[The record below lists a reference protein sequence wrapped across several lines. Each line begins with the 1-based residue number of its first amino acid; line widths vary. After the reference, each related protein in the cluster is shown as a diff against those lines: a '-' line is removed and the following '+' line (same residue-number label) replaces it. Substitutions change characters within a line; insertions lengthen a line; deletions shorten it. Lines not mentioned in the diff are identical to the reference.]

1 MIDPAEL
8 AAMRQQIDEA
18 RKLEEEILAEDKET
32 EKQDAN
38 GISKR
43 FIAECFRLNERG
55 DGMLFAAIHRG
66 RFVHI
71 KKLDTWLY
79 WAGNHWKIDE
89 DDYAIDAAD
98 LVAQYYESYAA
109 DLRARIDDL
118 RRNDKNAE
126 AKMLADLLKQYK
138 KRINKIRTLKGARIC
153 CDYSYCIGPGSLS
166 VREEKIDQKPMLLAC
181 RNCVVDLSTGEVVE
195 SRPEDYIVNAATVE
209 WKGINT
215 PCPIWENF
223 FDAIHQSDPEIMR
236 FVHKLL
242 GYSATGLRTEN
253 FYAIFIGEGSNGK
266 STMFEAVQ
274 QILGE
279 LAWVISP
286 EMLLE
291 QRNARSSA
299 GPSPDLYS
307 LMGRRMVIAPE
318 TDEDG
323 KISGSQVKRLS
334 GGETIKTRAPHD
346 KKEINYR
353 ATHKLFIHTNHAP
366 KGLAKDY
373 ALARRL
379 LYVTYTLKFVDNPKE
394 KNERKGDKGLPKKLE
409 AEYSGILAWLVRGAL
424 LWQAD
429 GGLKP
434 PAKVLE
440 AVEAQR
446 RADDVILQYHDG
458 FLEPDDGDKYLKFAD
473 IYASFEKFFETEISK
488 DSRYLPSK
496 KKFSKWLAD
505 REIKTDK
512 KSGDAIVYG
521 LKFKPIG

>member
-55 DGMLFAAIHRG
+55 DGMLFAAIHCG
-66 RFVHI
+66 KFVHV

-89 DDYAIDAAD
+89 EDLHIDAAD

-126 AKMLADLLKQYK
+126 AKMLDDLVRQYK
-138 KRINKIRTLKGARIC
+138 KRINKIRTLKGARVC
-153 CDYSYCIGPGSLS
+153 CDYSFRIGPGSLS
-166 VREEKIDQKPMLLAC
+166 VREEQLDQKPMLLAC
-181 RNCVVDLSTGEVVE
+181 SNCVVDLSTGEMVE
-195 SRPEDYIVNAATVE
+195 SKPEDYILNAVKVE
-209 WKGINT
+209 WKGINE
-215 PCPIWENF
+215 PCPTWENF
-223 FDAIHQSDPEIMR
+223 FDVIHQSDVEIKR
-236 FVHKLL
+236 LVHAML
-242 GYSATGLRTEN
+242 GYSTTGLRTEH
-253 FYAIFIGEGSNGK
+253 FLGCFIGEGRNGK
-266 STMFEAVQ
+266 GTMFETIRA
-274 QILGE
+274 ILGD
-279 LAWVISP
+279 LAWAISP
-286 EMLLE
+286 ELLLE
-291 QRNARSSA
+291 QRHTRSSA

-307 LMGRRMVIAPE
+307 LMGRRMVIASE
-318 TDEDG
+318 TDEG
-323 KISGSQVKRLS
+323 ARISASQVKRLT
-334 GGETIKTRAPHD
+334 GGDTIKTRSPHE
-346 KKEINYR
+346 KYEINFR
-353 ATHKLFIHTNHAP
+353 PTHKLFLYSQHPPN
-366 KGLAKDY
+366 GLAKDY
-373 ALARRL
+373 ALAKRL
-379 LYVTYTLKFVDNPKE
+379 IYINYPLKFVDNPSD
-394 KNERKGDKGLPKKLE
+394 KNERQRDKDLPAKLE
-409 AEYSGILAWLVRGAL
+409 AEASGILAWLVRGAL
-424 LWQAD
+424 MWKAD

-434 PAKVLE
+434 PAKVLA

-446 RADDVILQYHDG
+446 RQDDVILQYHEDY
-458 FLEPDDGDKYLKFAD
+458 LEPDDGDKYLKFAD